1 MTTEISPAQYAKLQ
15 AGWDKLIS
23 DGHEA
28 RDITGEQL
36 LSVVKIRRNLAF
48 AFVREQEARQ
58 LSLSSTPRL
67 TDNVR
72 EDLLKAL
79 GPALKTLWQAMWP
92 VAKATVE
99 DQLNELQRLCEAH
112 DERALKAEEERDEA
126 VKKTEAA
133 RTSEANMK
141 DELINALQAR
151 DKALAEEAE
160 SRMKAVKAEG
170 AKEALQTAHE
180 REIEA
185 ITSAH
190 AREIEALQTAHTQE
204 LERLKQAYQSKQK

>member
-1 MTTEISPAQYAKLQ
+1 MTTAITPAQYEKLQ
-15 AGWDKLIS
+15 AGWDKLLQ
-23 DGHEA
+23 DGHEP

-58 LSLSSTPRL
+58 LSLSSTPQL

-79 GPALKTLWQAMWP
+79 GSALKTLWESMWP
-92 VAKATVE
+92 VAQATVE
-99 DQLNELQRLCEAH
+99 DQLAELQKLCEAH

-126 VKKTEAA
+126 VKKAEAA
-133 RTSEANMK
+133 RASEANMK
-141 DELINALQAR
+141 DELISALQDR
-151 DKALAEEAE
+151 DKALAEAAE
-160 SRMKAVKAEG
+160 EHEDAVKAKG
-170 AKEALQTAHE
+170 AEEALKTAHE

-185 ITSAH
+185 LKA
-190 AREIEALQTAHTQE
+190 AHTQE
-204 LERLKQAYQSKQK
+204 LERLTQVYESKQK

>member
-1 MTTEISPAQYAKLQ
+1 MTTEIAPAQRSKLQ
-15 AGWDKLIS
+15 AGWDKLIA

-58 LSLSSTPRL
+58 LSLSSTPQL

-79 GPALKTLWQAMWP
+79 GPALKTLWEAMWP

-99 DQLNELQRLCEAH
+99 DQLNELQSLCEAH
-112 DERALKAEEERDEA
+112 DERALKAEEERDAA
-126 VKKTEAA
+126 VKDTDAA
-133 RTSEANMK
+133 RTSEASMK
-141 DELINALQAR
+141 DKLIKAVEDR
-151 DKALAEEAE
+151 DKALAEAAE
-160 SRMKAVKAEG
+160 EHEDAVKAKG
-170 AKEALQTAHE
+170 AEEALKSAHA

-190 AREIEALQTAHTQE
+190 EREIEALKTAHEQE
-204 LERLKQAYQSKQK
+204 LERLTQAYETKKK

>member
-1 MTTEISPAQYAKLQ
+1 MTTAISPQQHEKLQ
-15 AGWDKLIS
+15 AGWDKLLQ

-28 RDITGEQL
+28 RDITGELL

-58 LSLSSTPRL
+58 LSLSSTPQL

-126 VKKTEAA
+126 VKKAEAA

-160 SRMKAVKAEG
+160 SRMKAIKAEG
-170 AKEALQTAHE
+170 ARDALK
-180 REIEA
+180 
-185 ITSAH
+185 SAH
-190 AREIEALQTAHTQE
+190 KQE
-204 LERLKQAYQSKQK
+204 LERLKQVYESKQK

>member
-1 MTTEISPAQYAKLQ
+1 MTTAITPAQRSKLQ

-58 LSLSSTPRL
+58 LSLSTAPEL
-67 TDNVR
+67 TDDIR
-72 EDLLKAL
+72 EDLLKSFEPVFKAFWE
-79 GPALKTLWQAMWP
+79 AIWP

-99 DQLNELQRLCEAH
+99 DQLTELQKLCEAH
-112 DERALKAEEERDEA
+112 DERALKAEEQRDEA
-126 VKKTEAA
+126 VKEAEAA
-133 RTSEANMK
+133 RASEADMK
-141 DELINALQAR
+141 DKLINALQAR

-170 AKEALQTAHE
+170 AAEALK
-180 REIEA
+180 
-185 ITSAH
+185 SAH
-190 AREIEALQTAHTQE
+190 AREIEALQTAREREIEALKTAHTQE
-204 LERLKQAYQSKQK
+204 LERLTQAYETKKK